1 MVARYLPGI
10 GEWAAQCK
18 NPPHAAFQN
27 CPGGFLVAGNGAGR
41 ADWRTGLKRQGAGR
55 LRMPASTSMTTHDRL
70 SAAAA
75 SGRLLPSA
83 AENIAAF
90 LGARLPAWA
99 GESIQELVAKEAWS
113 ELNDRFYRYLEFG
126 TGGMRGRTIGV
137 VPASAETGRIDE
149 RGAPEHAAVGS
160 NLLNDFTLI
169 RATVGLYRYTAGFL
183 AGKGERTKPRLVIA
197 HDVRHF
203 SRHFTELAAST
214 WTRLGGE
221 AFVFDAPRPT
231 PQLSFSVRWLKAHA
245 GVVIT
250 ASHNPP
256 HDNGF
261 KAYFDD
267 GAQVVPPHDK
277 AIVEQ
282 VNAVP
287 LGELG
292 AYLEPDLA
300 GVTTLGRDADE
311 AYAAVAAKAALDPGV
326 FRRTKLK
333 VVFTNI
339 HGTGAVHSV
348 PLLRQAGCEVVPVP
362 EQLEFDG
369 RFPTVK
375 SPNPENAEALA
386 RAVALAEREGGDVVV
401 ATDPDADRMGCAV
414 RTRDGRMELLTGN
427 QIGAL
432 LTEYRISKYKELGW
446 IPRDGSDRAA
456 IVKTFVT
463 TRLQDAIGRGHGVKV
478 INTLTGFKWIA
489 AKMRGYEE
497 KLRQAMGPEFDY
509 EAAPFEERARL
520 LQQHST
526 FYVFGTE
533 ESYGYLPNDYV
544 RDKDGNSACLMF
556 AELCA
561 WVKGRGMTVPEF
573 LDEIFLRYGFYLEG
587 VINLYYEGATGSE
600 KIKRILETY
609 RANPPKA
616 FGDVR
621 VTQFQDFGR
630 ERMVDDDGGQIPAQD
645 LYLVTLANGY
655 SFAARGSG
663 TEPKI
668 KFYLFASEKVGSATE
683 LPAVKESVR
692 ATLDSLSRQIEADA
706 KARAES

>member
-1 MVARYLPGI
+1 MTTLARIHAAVQAGHLLPG
-10 GEWAAQCK
+10 
-18 NPPHAAFQN
+18 
-27 CPGGFLVAGNGAGR
+27 
-41 ADWRTGLKRQGAGR
+41 T
-55 LRMPASTSMTTHDRL
+55 
-70 SAAAA
+70 
-75 SGRLLPSA
+75 
-83 AENIAAF
+83 AENLAAF
-90 LGARLPAWA
+90 LAAKLPAWA
-99 GESIQELVAKEAWS
+99 ERSIDELVAQSAWG
-113 ELNDRFYRYLEFG
+113 ELNDRFYRFLEFG

-137 VPASAETGRIDE
+137 VPTAAETGRLDE
-149 RGAPEHAAVGS
+149 RGSPEHAAVGS

-169 RATVGLYRYTAGFL
+169 RAVIGLYRYTARHL
-183 AGKGERTKPRLVIA
+183 AQQGVQARPRLVIA

-203 SRHFTELAAST
+203 SRHFSDLSAST
-214 WTRLGGE
+214 WTQLGGE
-221 AFVFDAPRPT
+221 AFIFDGPRST
-231 PQLSFSVRWLKAHA
+231 PQLSYSVRWLKAHA

-277 AIVEQ
+277 GIVTE

-287 LGELG
+287 LAEL
-292 AYLEPDLA
+292 ARFLTPNLT
-300 GVTTLGRDADE
+300 GVSTLGRDADA
-311 AYAAVAAKAALDPGV
+311 AYLAVAAKAALDPAV

-339 HGTGAVHSV
+339 HATGAIASL
-348 PLLRQAGCEVVPVP
+348 PLLQQAGCDVVTVP
-362 EQLEFDG
+362 EQLAFDA

-386 RAVALAEREGGDVVV
+386 RAVALAGREGADVVL

-414 RTRDGRMELLTGN
+414 RNRAGAMELLTGN
-427 QIGAL
+427 QIGSL
-432 LTEYRISKYKELGW
+432 LAEYRLTKYKELGW
-446 IPRDGSDRAA
+446 IPAAGSNRAA

-463 TRLQDAIGRGHGVKV
+463 TQLQDAIGRGHGVKV

-497 KLRQAMGPEFDY
+497 GLRRALGPGFDY
-509 EAAPFEERARL
+509 EATPFEQRAKL

-533 ESYGYLPNDYV
+533 ESYGYLPNDYL

-561 WVKGRGMTVPEF
+561 WVKGRGLTVPEY
-573 LDEIFLRYGFYLEG
+573 LDEIYLRYGFYLEG
-587 VINLYYEGATGSE
+587 VINLYYEGASGNA

-609 RANPPKA
+609 RARPPQA
-616 FGDVR
+616 FGDVA
-621 VTQFQDFGR
+621 VAKFQDFGR
-630 ERMVDDDGGQIPAQD
+630 EKVVDADGEVIPSQD

-663 TEPKI
+663 TEPKM
-668 KFYLFASEKVGSATE
+668 KFYLFANEKVANAAE
-683 LPAVKESVR
+683 LPAVKARVR
-692 ATLDSLSRQIEADA
+692 ATLERLNQLIEADA